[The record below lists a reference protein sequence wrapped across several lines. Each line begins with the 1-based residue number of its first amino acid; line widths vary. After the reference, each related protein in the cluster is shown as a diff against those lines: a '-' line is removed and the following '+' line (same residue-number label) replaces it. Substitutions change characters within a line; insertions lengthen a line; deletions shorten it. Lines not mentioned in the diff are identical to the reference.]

1 MRDGATQLTTEEV
14 RVLVVD
20 DVADVAHALANLLAL
35 DGYATRVAHD
45 AESAMQLCESQLPHC
60 VLLDIGM
67 PGVDGLELARRLRA
81 RFGEDLVL
89 IAVTGAGAPE
99 ERVSEKF
106 ACLDHYLRKPVTP
119 EQIRTVLG
127 PLTG

>member
-1 MRDGATQLTTEEV
+1 MSEEV

-20 DVADVAHALANLLAL
+20 DVVDVAHALANLLAL
-35 DGYATRVAHD
+35 DGYATQVAHD
-45 AESAMQLCESQLPHC
+45 AESALRLCEAQLPHC

-67 PGVDGLELARRLRA
+67 PGVDGLELARRLRT
-81 RFGEDLVL
+81 RFGNELVL

-99 ERVSEKF
+99 ERVSERF

-127 PLTG
+127 PLSG